1 MTGLTGGI
9 ASLVAISAFLSLVP
23 ALAVAVTSYTKI
35 SVVLLIVRN
44 ALGVQQTPPNIIIY
58 TIAMILTF
66 YIMYPV
72 MSDVYAV
79 LQRQNTNIDS
89 IANLERIISVVSE
102 PIRAFL
108 LRYVNESEQ
117 QFYIDTLKQIWPER
131 TSVAQ
136 KNDFA
141 ILIPA
146 FLAEELTRA
155 FQIGFLLYIP
165 FLIVDIVVSAVL
177 IALGLQMMSPTI
189 ISIPFKLL
197 LFVAI
202 DGWNRLFQGLILS
215 YVPH

>member
-1 MTGLTGGI
+1 MNSLTGSL
-9 ASLVAISAFLSLVP
+9 ASLLAISAFIGLFPV
-23 ALAVAVTSYTKI
+23 LAVAVTSYTKI
-35 SVVLLIVRN
+35 TVVMLIVRN
-44 ALGVQQTPPNIIIY
+44 ALGIQQTPPNIIVY

-72 MSDVYAV
+72 IYDVYGII
-79 LQRQNTNIDS
+79 QRQNYAFDNP
-89 IANLERIISVVSE
+89 ANVERIVLTLSE
-102 PIRAFL
+102 PVRGFL
-108 LRYVNESEQ
+108 LKYVTESEQ
-117 QFYIDTLKQIWPER
+117 QFFIDTLKQIWPER
-131 TSVAQ
+131 TGIAQ

-165 FLIVDIVVSAVL
+165 FLVVDIVVSAIL

-215 YVPH
+215 YIPQ

>member
-1 MTGLTGGI
+1 MNSMTGSLT
-9 ASLVAISAFLSLVP
+9 SLLAISAFVGLFPV
-23 ALAVAVTSYTKI
+23 LAVAVTSYTKI
-35 SVVLLIVRN
+35 TVVLLIVRN
-44 ALGVQQTPPNIIIY
+44 ALGVQQTPPNVVVY

-66 YIMYPV
+66 YVMYPV
-72 MSDVYAV
+72 MTDVYAII
-79 LQRQNTNIDS
+79 QRQNFNFDNV
-89 IANLERIISVVSE
+89 ANVERVVLLLSE
-102 PIRAFL
+102 PVRGFL
-108 LRYVNESEQ
+108 LKYVNDSEQ
-117 QFYIDTLKQIWPER
+117 QFFIDTLKQIWPGR
-131 TSVAQ
+131 TGVAQ

-146 FLAEELTRA
+146 FLAEELTKA

-165 FLIVDIVVSAVL
+165 FLIVDIVVSAIL

-215 YVPH
+215 YIPQ

>member
-1 MTGLTGGI
+1 MNGISGNI
-9 ASLVAISAFLSLVP
+9 ASIVAVSAFIGLFP
-23 ALAVAVTSYTKI
+23 ILAVAVTSYTKI
-35 SVVLLIVRN
+35 TVVLLIVRN
-44 ALGVQQTPPNIIIY
+44 ALGVQQTPPNVIIY

-72 MSDVYAV
+72 MTDVYAII
-79 LQRQNTNIDS
+79 QRQSFSFDS
-89 IANLERIISVVSE
+89 PANVERVLVLVSE
-102 PIRAFL
+102 PVRAFL
-108 LRYVNESEQ
+108 LKFVNESDQ
-117 QFYIDTLKQIWPER
+117 QFYIDTLKQIWPGR
-131 TSVAQ
+131 SNVAQ

-146 FLAEELTRA
+146 FLAEELTKA

-165 FLIVDIVVSAVL
+165 FLIVDIVVSAIL

-197 LFVAI
+197 LFITI

-215 YVPH
+215 YVPQ

>member
-1 MTGLTGGI
+1 MNAFPGDLLSI
-9 ASLVAISAFLSLVP
+9 LAVSAFLGLVP
-23 ALAVAVTSYTKI
+23 ILAVAVTSYTKI
-35 SVVLLIVRN
+35 AVVLLVVRN

-58 TIAMILTF
+58 TIAMLLTY

-72 MSDVYAV
+72 MSDIYTIA
-79 LQRQNTNIDS
+79 QRQTFNGASLAS
-89 IANLERIISVVSE
+89 IERIITALSD
-102 PIRAFL
+102 PIRSFL
-108 LRYVNESEQ
+108 LRYVNDAEQ
-117 QFYIDTLKQIWPER
+117 QFYIDTLKQIWPGR
-131 TSVAQ
+131 VAVAQ

-141 ILIPA
+141 ILVPA

-155 FQIGFLLYIP
+155 FQLGFLLYIP
-165 FLIVDIVVSAVL
+165 FLVVDIVVSAIL

-215 YVPH
+215 YVPQ